1 MARRKENII
10 EQLYEVTGWFW
21 PVGLIITLIMAVLTA
36 LSINWCLSD
45 NPSGVVGEAIAPLL
59 LVRWVMPIVLSVFTL
74 FFANKTY
81 VTWMNS

>member
-21 PVGLIITLIMAVLTA
+21 PVGVIFTLMLAGVTV
-36 LSINWCLSD
+36 LSIHWCLSYI
-45 NPSGVVGEAIAPLL
+45 PSGHVGEALAPLL
-59 LVRWVMPIVLSVFTL
+59 LFRWLMPAVLSVFTL

-81 VTWMNS
+81 VTWKGL

>member
-21 PVGLIITLIMAVLTA
+21 PVGLIVTLIMAAFTA
-36 LSINWCLSD
+36 LSINWCLSY
-45 NPSGVVGEAIAPLL
+45 NPSGVAGEAIASLL
-59 LVRWVMPIVLSVFTL
+59 LVRWLMPVMLSVLTL

-81 VTWMNS
+81 ITWTNS

>member
-21 PVGLIITLIMAVLTA
+21 PVGLVITLIIAVLTA
-36 LSINWCLSD
+36 LSINWCLSY
-45 NPSGVVGEAIAPLL
+45 NPSGFVGEAIAPLL
-59 LVRWVMPIVLSVFTL
+59 LARWLIPVVLSVFTL

-81 VTWMNS
+81 ITWMNS